1 MSVGNI
7 CVREVDTVTPDESA
21 ATAAERMHQRAVGTL
36 VVVDRDSHVI
46 GIITDRDLVS
56 RVLARKLNP
65 TATAVR
71 DAMTVGPKTVFAYTP
86 IETALVAMRAGRF
99 RRLPVV
105 DRGNK
110 LVGLITLDDILMLL
124 AEEFS
129 QIGRLLKRETPRSL
143 MEESTSSLGTVSR
156 FRSEARLGVGD

>member
-1 MSVGNI
+1 
-7 CVREVDTVTPDESA
+7 
-21 ATAAERMHQRAVGTL
+21 
-36 VVVDRDSHVI
+36 
-46 GIITDRDLVS
+46 
-56 RVLARKLNP
+56 
-65 TATAVR
+65 
-71 DAMTVGPKTVFAYTP
+71 MTVGPKTVFAQTP

-129 QIGRLLKRETPRSL
+129 QIGRLLKRESPRSI
-143 MEESTSSLGTVSR
+143 MEELTSSLGTVTR